1 MLRTAVLNK
10 FMTGGEDQKCPV
22 DSEDA
27 MLLESSEA
35 PSLYPEEFSL
45 YASLFLFVKFGFNS
59 RDNITHSNGKNVYTE
74 LVNSIQ
80 WH

>member
-1 MLRTAVLNK
+1 
-10 FMTGGEDQKCPV
+10 MTGGEDQKCPA
-22 DSEDA
+22 DSEVWLDA
-27 MLLESSEA
+27 MLHESSEA
-35 PSLYPEEFSL
+35 PSFYPEEFSL
-45 YASLFLFVKFGFNS
+45 YASLFLLVKFGFNS